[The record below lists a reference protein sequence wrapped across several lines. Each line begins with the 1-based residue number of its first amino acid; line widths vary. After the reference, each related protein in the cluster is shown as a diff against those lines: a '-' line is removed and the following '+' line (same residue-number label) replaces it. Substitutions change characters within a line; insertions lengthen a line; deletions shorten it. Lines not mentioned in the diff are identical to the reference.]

1 MARLNS
7 SARPMLE
14 QYVKKILASRV
25 YDVALETPL
34 YEARILS
41 RRLNNRVFLKRED
54 LQPVFSF
61 KCRGAYN
68 KMVHLAPEALKRRY
82 AFHHHPSVLPTGG

>member
-1 MARLNS
+1 MARLIS

-14 QYVKKILASRV
+14 HYVKKILASRV

-54 LQPVFSF
+54 L
-61 KCRGAYN
+61 
-68 KMVHLAPEALKRRY
+68 
-82 AFHHHPSVLPTGG
+82 